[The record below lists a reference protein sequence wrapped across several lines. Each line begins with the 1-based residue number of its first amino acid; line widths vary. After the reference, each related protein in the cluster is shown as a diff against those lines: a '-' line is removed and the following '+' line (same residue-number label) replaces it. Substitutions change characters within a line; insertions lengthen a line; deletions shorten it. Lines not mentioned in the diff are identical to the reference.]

1 MNEAIA
7 AYFSGEKN
15 GGLVLAGVGIAMLIT
30 AVVLF
35 PARLELRSLAI
46 TVGVW
51 SLLQLGIGIGL
62 FLKTD
67 AQVGAL
73 QSQLATS
80 KDAMTATELPR
91 MEKVQKNFVVLEMVW
106 VAMIVVGAVVAWRM
120 KENSAVAGVALGIL
134 INASVLLAFDI
145 VAERRGATYLAA
157 LKG

>member
-7 AYFSGEKN
+7 TYFAGEKH
-15 GGLVLAGVGIAMLIT
+15 GGLVLAGVGLAMLIT

-51 SLLQLGIGIGL
+51 GLLQLGIGLGL

-67 AQVGAL
+67 GQVAAL
-73 QSQLATS
+73 QTQLATS
-80 KDAMTATELPR
+80 KEAMTAAELPR
-91 MEKVQKNFVVLEMVW
+91 MEKVQKNFVVLEVVW
-106 VAMIVVGAVVAWRM
+106 VAMIIVGAIVAWRL
-120 KENSAVAGVALGIL
+120 KENSAVCGVALGIL

-157 LKG
+157 LKS

>member
-15 GGLVLAGVGIAMLIT
+15 GGLVLAGVGVAMLIT
-30 AVVLF
+30 AIVLF

-80 KDAMTATELPR
+80 KETMTSTELPR

-106 VAMIVVGAVVAWRM
+106 VAMIIVGAIVAWRM
-120 KENSAVAGVALGIL
+120 KESSTASGIALGIL

-145 VAERRGATYLAA
+145 VAERRGAIYLAA
-157 LKG
+157 LR

>member
-15 GGLVLAGVGIAMLIT
+15 GGLVLAGVGVAMLIT
-30 AVVLF
+30 AIVLF

-73 QSQLATS
+73 QSQLTT
-80 KDAMTATELPR
+80 MTATELPR
-91 MEKVQKNFVVLEMVW
+91 MEKVQKNFVVLEVVW
-106 VAMIVVGAVVAWRM
+106 VAMIIVGAIVAWRM
-120 KENSAVAGVALGIL
+120 KENSAVCGVALGIV
-134 INASVLLAFDI
+134 INGP
-145 VAERRGATYLAA
+145 RGDLR
-157 LKG
+157 G

>member
-15 GGLVLAGVGIAMLIT
+15 GGLVLAGVGVAMLIT
-30 AVVLF
+30 AIVLF

-73 QSQLATS
+73 QSQLTT
-80 KDAMTATELPR
+80 MTATELPR
-91 MEKVQKNFVVLEMVW
+91 MEKVQKNFVVLEVVW
-106 VAMIVVGAVVAWRM
+106 VAMIIVGAIVAWRM
-120 KENSAVAGVALGIL
+120 KENAAVCGVALGIL

>member
-15 GGLVLAGVGIAMLIT
+15 GGLVLAGVGVAMLVT

-51 SLLQLGIGIGL
+51 SLLQLGIGLGL

-67 AQVGAL
+67 SQVATLVAQEKSAML
-73 QSQLATS
+73 TS
-80 KDAMTATELPR
+80 ELPR
-91 MEKVQKNFVVLEMVW
+91 MEKVQTNFVVLEVVW
-106 VAMIVVGAVVAWRM
+106 VAMIIVGALVAWRM
-120 KENSAVAGVALGIL
+120 KESSAVCGVALGIL
-134 INASVLLAFDI
+134 LNASVLLAFDI

-157 LKG
+157 LKASVT

>member
-7 AYFSGEKN
+7 TYFSGEKN
-15 GGLVLAGVGIAMLIT
+15 GGLVLAGVGLAMLIT

-35 PARLELRSLAI
+35 PARLELRSFAI

-62 FLKTD
+62 FVKTD

-80 KDAMTATELPR
+80 REAMTATELPR
-91 MEKVQKNFVVLEMVW
+91 MEKVQQNFVLLEIVW
-106 VAMIVVGAVVAWRM
+106 VAMVVIGALVAWRM
-120 KENSAVAGVALGIL
+120 KEHPTVSGIALGVL

-157 LKG
+157 LR